1 MNLDRYSD
9 NFFEVNHL
17 NGFLPK
23 KSPLAV
29 LPERYSELQV
39 LIDEMPIKKAN
50 GQGGLL
56 SIEGAIEDAVKKLKN
71 YKDLVKNEDDIFIN
85 QALFRAYAFLTSAY
99 LLAPSH
105 FSFQKTKKY
114 GRAHRLLPSQLSEPF
129 VLVSEKLDVYPFID
143 YHYAYSL
150 GNYVKIDNSKGYEWE
165 NLAMAAKFSGMD
177 DERGF
182 IMLHVDI
189 NQHSPQLVGS
199 ILDFI
204 ESKDNS
210 GVNQSLNN
218 CLSSM
223 KSINERRQIM
233 WQASRWK
240 HYNDFRVFIMGIK
253 GNDEIFGD
261 GVIYEGVSEEPV
273 QYRGQTG
280 AQDNIIPT
288 ADIFTG
294 VIDYYPSNDLTKY
307 LLDLRS
313 YRPKCIQNF
322 LSDLKDEMKENRLF
336 NSIKKSENE
345 EGLCLLIQI
354 LDEIYYFRN
363 GHWQFVQ
370 KYIMANTKY
379 AKATGGTPIISWI
392 PNQITAV
399 LNYMSDVLELIP
411 DNSSFID
418 KALFSEQ
425 LSKKISLLDK
435 QLQLLHGDVAGD
447 HQNGVVGGVPRSKEG
462 LHVVESGCTCGEN
475 NGLLLGGDV
484 CEFFE
489 PVDVTGAHLVRV
501 HKGIEVIYGFEVV
514 RR

>member
-29 LPERYSELQV
+29 LPDRYSELQV

-56 SIEGAIEDAVKKLKN
+56 SIEGAIENAVKKLKN

-114 GRAHRLLPSQLSEPF
+114 GKAHRLLPSQLSEPF

-204 ESKDNS
+204 KSKDNS

-261 GVIYEGVSEEPV
+261 GVIYEGISEEPV

-294 VIDYYPSNDLTKY
+294 VIDYYPQNDLTKY

-399 LNYMSDVLELIP
+399 LNYMSDILELIP
-411 DNSSFID
+411 DNSSFLD
-418 KALFSEQ
+418 KALFTQQ
-425 LSKKISLLDK
+425 LSKKISLLEK
-435 QLQLLHGDVAGD
+435 QLQLLHGDNYNA
-447 HQNGVVGGVPRSKEG
+447 E
-462 LHVVESGCTCGEN
+462 
-475 NGLLLGGDV
+475 DV
-484 CEFFE
+484 F
-489 PVDVTGAHLVRV
+489 ALNKK
-501 HKGIEVIYGFEVV
+501 HKLNDD
-514 RR
+514 

>member
-56 SIEGAIEDAVKKLKN
+56 STEGAIEDAVKKLKN

-114 GRAHRLLPSQLSEPF
+114 GKAHRILPSQLSEPF

-204 ESKDNS
+204 KSKDNS

-253 GNDEIFGD
+253 GNDEIFGN
-261 GVIYEGVSEEPV
+261 GVIYEGISEEPV

-294 VIDYYPSNDLTKY
+294 VIDYYPQNDLTKY

-399 LNYMSDVLELIP
+399 LNYMSDILELIP
-411 DNSSFID
+411 DNSSFLD
-418 KALFSEQ
+418 KALFTQQ
-425 LSKKISLLDK
+425 LSKKISLLEK
-435 QLQLLHGDVAGD
+435 QLQLLHGDNYNA
-447 HQNGVVGGVPRSKEG
+447 E
-462 LHVVESGCTCGEN
+462 
-475 NGLLLGGDV
+475 DV
-484 CEFFE
+484 F
-489 PVDVTGAHLVRV
+489 ALNKK
-501 HKGIEVIYGFEVV
+501 HKLNDD
-514 RR
+514 

>member
-56 SIEGAIEDAVKKLKN
+56 STEGAIEDAVKKLKN

-114 GRAHRLLPSQLSEPF
+114 GKAHRLLPSQLSEPF

-150 GNYVKIDNSKGYEWE
+150 GNYVKIDSSKGYEWE

-204 ESKDNS
+204 KSKDNS

-345 EGLCLLIQI
+345 QGLCLLFQI

-411 DNSSFID
+411 DNSSFLD
-418 KALFSEQ
+418 KALFTQQ
-425 LSKKISLLDK
+425 LSKKISLLEK
-435 QLQLLHGDVAGD
+435 QLQLLHGDNYNA
-447 HQNGVVGGVPRSKEG
+447 E
-462 LHVVESGCTCGEN
+462 
-475 NGLLLGGDV
+475 DV
-484 CEFFE
+484 F
-489 PVDVTGAHLVRV
+489 ALNKK
-501 HKGIEVIYGFEVV
+501 HKLNDD
-514 RR
+514 

>member
-1 MNLDRYSD
+1 MNLGRYSD

-17 NGFLPK
+17 NGFLPT

-39 LIDEMPIKKAN
+39 LIDEMPIKKGN
-50 GQGGLL
+50 GQDGLL
-56 SIEGAIEDAVKKLKN
+56 AIEGAIEDAVKKLKN

-85 QALFRAYAFLTSAY
+85 QALFRAYAFLASAY

-114 GRAHRLLPSQLSEPF
+114 GKAHRVLPAQISEPF
-129 VLVSEKLDVYPFID
+129 VLVSKKLDVYPFLD

-150 GNYVKIDNSKGYEWE
+150 GNYVKIDDSKGYEWE

-189 NQHSPQLVGS
+189 NQYSPQLVGS

-204 ESKDNS
+204 NAKDNH

-223 KSINERRQIM
+223 KNINERRQIM
-233 WQASRWK
+233 WEASRWK

-294 VIDYYPSNDLTKY
+294 VINYYPSNDLTKY

-336 NSIKKSENE
+336 GTIKKTNNE
-345 EGLCLLIQI
+345 EGLCILIQI

-418 KALFSEQ
+418 KAIFSEQ

-435 QLQLLHGDVAGD
+435 QLQLLHGD
-447 HQNGVVGGVPRSKEG
+447 NYN
-462 LHVVESGCTCGEN
+462 VE
-475 NGLLLGGDV
+475 DV
-484 CEFFE
+484 F
-489 PVDVTGAHLVRV
+489 ALNKK
-501 HKGIEVIYGFEVV
+501 HKLNDD
-514 RR
+514 

>member
-1 MNLDRYSD
+1 MSKPIKLNLENYSD
-9 NFFEVNHL
+9 NFFEVNHI

-23 KSPLAV
+23 NSPLAV
-29 LPERYSELQV
+29 LPKKYNELQV
-39 LIDEMPIKKAN
+39 LIDEMPIKKDD
-50 GQGGLL
+50 GTDGLL
-56 SIEGAIEDAVKKLKN
+56 SRRGGIEEAIGNLSNLKHLVIEE
-71 YKDLVKNEDDIFIN
+71 KDVFLI
-85 QALFRAYAFLTSAY
+85 QALFRAYSFLTSAY
-99 LLAPSH
+99 LLAPAH
-105 FSFQKTKKY
+105 FNYIETKKY
-114 GRAHRLLPSQLSEPF
+114 GKAHTVLPSQIAEPF
-129 VLVSEKLDVYPFID
+129 VIVSEKLDVYPFID
-143 YHYAYSL
+143 YHYSYSL
-150 GNYVKIDNSKGYEWE
+150 GNFIKIDKSKGYEWE

-189 NQHSPQLVGS
+189 NQHSPELVGS
-199 ILDFI
+199 ILDYLKAD
-204 ESKDNS
+204 EEKSVNLSLSK
-210 GVNQSLNN
+210 
-218 CLSSM
+218 CLSAM
-223 KSINERRQIM
+223 KKINERRQVM

-261 GVIYEGVSEEPV
+261 GVIYEGVSDKPV

-294 VIDYYPSNDLTKY
+294 VIGYYPTNDLTKY

-322 LSDLKDEMKENRLF
+322 LSDIKDEMGDNRLF
-336 NSIKKSENE
+336 NNLKESENE
-345 EGLCLLIQI
+345 EGFCLLLQI

-399 LNYMSDVLELIP
+399 LNYMSDVIDLIP
-411 DNSSFID
+411 TGTKHLNKSSYLDSIN
-418 KALFSEQ
+418 
-425 LSKKISLLDK
+425 KKKDLLNK
-435 QLQLLHGDVAGD
+435 QLQLLHGDDYNAD
-447 HQNGVVGGVPRSKEG
+447 
-462 LHVVESGCTCGEN
+462 
-475 NGLLLGGDV
+475 
-484 CEFFE
+484 
-489 PVDVTGAHLVRV
+489 
-501 HKGIEVIYGFEVV
+501 EVFSLNKKMNLNDD
-514 RR
+514 

>member
-114 GRAHRLLPSQLSEPF
+114 GKAHRLLPSQLSEPF

-199 ILDFI
+199 ILDFLK
-204 ESKDNS
+204 SKDNS

-411 DNSSFID
+411 DNSSFLN
-418 KALFSEQ
+418 KALFTQQ
-425 LSKKISLLDK
+425 LSKKISLLEK
-435 QLQLLHGDVAGD
+435 QLQLLHGDNYNA
-447 HQNGVVGGVPRSKEG
+447 E
-462 LHVVESGCTCGEN
+462 
-475 NGLLLGGDV
+475 DV
-484 CEFFE
+484 F
-489 PVDVTGAHLVRV
+489 ALNKK
-501 HKGIEVIYGFEVV
+501 HKLNDD
-514 RR
+514 

>member
-1 MNLDRYSD
+1 
-9 NFFEVNHL
+9 
-17 NGFLPK
+17 
-23 KSPLAV
+23 
-29 LPERYSELQV
+29 
-39 LIDEMPIKKAN
+39 
-50 GQGGLL
+50 
-56 SIEGAIEDAVKKLKN
+56 
-71 YKDLVKNEDDIFIN
+71 
-85 QALFRAYAFLTSAY
+85 
-99 LLAPSH
+99 
-105 FSFQKTKKY
+105 
-114 GRAHRLLPSQLSEPF
+114 
-129 VLVSEKLDVYPFID
+129 
-143 YHYAYSL
+143 
-150 GNYVKIDNSKGYEWE
+150 
-165 NLAMAAKFSGMD
+165 MD

-199 ILDFI
+199 ILDFLK
-204 ESKDNS
+204 SKDNY

-294 VIDYYPSNDLTKY
+294 VIDYYPQNDLTKY

-411 DNSSFID
+411 DNSSFLD
-418 KALFSEQ
+418 KALFTQQ
-425 LSKKISLLDK
+425 LSKKISLLEK
-435 QLQLLHGDVAGD
+435 QLQLLHGDNYNA
-447 HQNGVVGGVPRSKEG
+447 E
-462 LHVVESGCTCGEN
+462 
-475 NGLLLGGDV
+475 DV
-484 CEFFE
+484 F
-489 PVDVTGAHLVRV
+489 ALNKK
-501 HKGIEVIYGFEVV
+501 HKLNDD
-514 RR
+514 

>member
-1 MNLDRYSD
+1 LNLDRYSD

-56 SIEGAIEDAVKKLKN
+56 AIEGAIEDAVKKLKN
-71 YKDLVKNEDDIFIN
+71 YKDVLKNEDDIFIN
-85 QALFRAYAFLTSAY
+85 QALFRAYAFLASAY

-114 GRAHRLLPSQLSEPF
+114 GKAHRVLPSQISEPF
-129 VLVSEKLDVYPFID
+129 VLVSKKLDVYPFLD

-150 GNYVKIDNSKGYEWE
+150 GNYVKIDDSKGYEWE

-204 ESKDNS
+204 NAKDNH
-210 GVNQSLNN
+210 GVNKSLNN

-223 KSINERRQIM
+223 KNINERRQIM
-233 WQASRWK
+233 WEASRWK

-411 DNSSFID
+411 DNSSFLD
-418 KALFSEQ
+418 KALFTQQ
-425 LSKKISLLDK
+425 LSKKISLLEK
-435 QLQLLHGDVAGD
+435 QLQLLHGDNYNA
-447 HQNGVVGGVPRSKEG
+447 E
-462 LHVVESGCTCGEN
+462 
-475 NGLLLGGDV
+475 DV
-484 CEFFE
+484 F
-489 PVDVTGAHLVRV
+489 ALNKK
-501 HKGIEVIYGFEVV
+501 HKLNDD
-514 RR
+514 

>member
-56 SIEGAIEDAVKKLKN
+56 STEGAIEDAVKKLKN

-85 QALFRAYAFLTSAY
+85 QALFRAYAFLSSAY

-114 GRAHRLLPSQLSEPF
+114 GKAHRLLPSQLSEPF

-150 GNYVKIDNSKGYEWE
+150 GNYVKIDSSKGYEWE

-199 ILDFI
+199 ILDFLK
-204 ESKDNS
+204 SNDNS

-411 DNSSFID
+411 DNSSFLD
-418 KALFSEQ
+418 KALFTQQ
-425 LSKKISLLDK
+425 LSKKISLLEK
-435 QLQLLHGDVAGD
+435 QLQLLHGDNYNA
-447 HQNGVVGGVPRSKEG
+447 E
-462 LHVVESGCTCGEN
+462 
-475 NGLLLGGDV
+475 DV
-484 CEFFE
+484 F
-489 PVDVTGAHLVRV
+489 ALNKK
-501 HKGIEVIYGFEVV
+501 HKLNDD
-514 RR
+514 

>member
-56 SIEGAIEDAVKKLKN
+56 STEGAIEDAVKKLKN

-114 GRAHRLLPSQLSEPF
+114 GKAHRLLPSQLSEPF

-150 GNYVKIDNSKGYEWE
+150 GNYVKIDSSKGYEWE

-204 ESKDNS
+204 KSKDNS

-261 GVIYEGVSEEPV
+261 GVIYEGISEEPV

-294 VIDYYPSNDLTKY
+294 VINYYPSNDLTKY

-411 DNSSFID
+411 DNSSFLD
-418 KALFSEQ
+418 KALFTQQ
-425 LSKKISLLDK
+425 LSKKISLLEK
-435 QLQLLHGDVAGD
+435 QLQLLHGDNYNA
-447 HQNGVVGGVPRSKEG
+447 E
-462 LHVVESGCTCGEN
+462 
-475 NGLLLGGDV
+475 DV
-484 CEFFE
+484 F
-489 PVDVTGAHLVRV
+489 ALNKK
-501 HKGIEVIYGFEVV
+501 HKLNDD
-514 RR
+514 

>member
-1 MNLDRYSD
+1 LNLDRYSD

-17 NGFLPK
+17 NGFLPT

-39 LIDEMPIKKAN
+39 LIDEMPIKKGN
-50 GQGGLL
+50 GQDGLL
-56 SIEGAIEDAVKKLKN
+56 AIEGAIEDAVKKLKN

-85 QALFRAYAFLTSAY
+85 QALFRAYAFLASAY

-114 GRAHRLLPSQLSEPF
+114 GKAHRVLPAQISEPF
-129 VLVSEKLDVYPFID
+129 VLVSKKLDVYPFLD

-150 GNYVKIDNSKGYEWE
+150 GNYVKIDDSKGYEWE

-189 NQHSPQLVGS
+189 NQYSPQLVGS

-204 ESKDNS
+204 NAKDNH

-223 KSINERRQIM
+223 KNINERRQIM
-233 WQASRWK
+233 WEASRWK

-294 VIDYYPSNDLTKY
+294 VINYYPSNDLTKY

-336 NSIKKSENE
+336 GTIKKTNNE
-345 EGLCLLIQI
+345 EGLCILIQI

-418 KALFSEQ
+418 KAIFSEQ

-435 QLQLLHGDVAGD
+435 QLQLLHGDNYNAED
-447 HQNGVVGGVPRSKEG
+447 IFALNKK
-462 LHVVESGCTCGEN
+462 
-475 NGLLLGGDV
+475 
-484 CEFFE
+484 
-489 PVDVTGAHLVRV
+489 
-501 HKGIEVIYGFEVV
+501 HKLNDD
-514 RR
+514 

>member
-56 SIEGAIEDAVKKLKN
+56 STEGAIEDAVKKLKN

-114 GRAHRLLPSQLSEPF
+114 GKAHRLLPSQLSEPF

-204 ESKDNS
+204 KSKDNS

-261 GVIYEGVSEEPV
+261 GVIYEGISEEPV

-411 DNSSFID
+411 DNSNFLD
-418 KALFSEQ
+418 KALFTQQ
-425 LSKKISLLDK
+425 LSKKISLLEK
-435 QLQLLHGDVAGD
+435 QLQLLHGDNYNA
-447 HQNGVVGGVPRSKEG
+447 E
-462 LHVVESGCTCGEN
+462 
-475 NGLLLGGDV
+475 DV
-484 CEFFE
+484 F
-489 PVDVTGAHLVRV
+489 ALNKK
-501 HKGIEVIYGFEVV
+501 HKLNDD
-514 RR
+514 

>member
-1 MNLDRYSD
+1 MNLENYSD
-9 NFFEVNHL
+9 NFFEVNHI

-29 LPERYSELQV
+29 LPEKYIELQV
-39 LIDEMPIKKAN
+39 LIDEMPIKKAD
-50 GQGGLL
+50 GTQGLL
-56 SIEGAIEDAVKKLKN
+56 SRRGDIEKAVSNLSNLKHLVGEEEDVFL
-71 YKDLVKNEDDIFIN
+71 I
-85 QALFRAYAFLTSAY
+85 QALFRAYSFLTSAY
-99 LLAPSH
+99 LLAPAH
-105 FSFQKTKKY
+105 FNYIDTKKY
-114 GRAHRLLPSQLSEPF
+114 GKAHTVLPSQIAEPF
-129 VLVSEKLDVYPFID
+129 VIVSKKLDVYPFID
-143 YHYAYSL
+143 YHYSYSL
-150 GNYVKIDNSKGYEWE
+150 GNYVKIDKSKGYEWE

-189 NQHSPQLVGS
+189 NQHSPELVGS
-199 ILDFI
+199 ILDYLKSD
-204 ESKDNS
+204 EDKSVNLSLSK
-210 GVNQSLNN
+210 

-223 KSINERRQIM
+223 KKINERRQIM

-261 GVIYEGVSEEPV
+261 GVIYEGVSDKPV

-294 VIDYYPSNDLTKY
+294 VIGYYPTNDLTKY

-322 LSDLKDEMKENRLF
+322 LSDIKSEMGDNRLF
-336 NSIKKSENE
+336 NNLKESKNE
-345 EGLCLLIQI
+345 KGFCLLLQI

-399 LNYMSDVLELIP
+399 LNYMSDVIELIP
-411 DNSSFID
+411 TGTKHLNKSSYLDSIN
-418 KALFSEQ
+418 
-425 LSKKISLLDK
+425 KKKDLLNK
-435 QLQLLHGDVAGD
+435 QLQLLHGDNYNAD
-447 HQNGVVGGVPRSKEG
+447 
-462 LHVVESGCTCGEN
+462 
-475 NGLLLGGDV
+475 
-484 CEFFE
+484 
-489 PVDVTGAHLVRV
+489 
-501 HKGIEVIYGFEVV
+501 EVFSLNKKMNLNDD
-514 RR
+514 

>member
-23 KSPLAV
+23 ESPLAV
-29 LPERYSELQV
+29 LPERYNELQV

-85 QALFRAYAFLTSAY
+85 QALFRAYAFLASAY

-114 GRAHRLLPSQLSEPF
+114 GKAHRVLPSQISEPF
-129 VLVSEKLDVYPFID
+129 VLVSKKLDVYPFLD

-150 GNYVKIDNSKGYEWE
+150 GNYVKIDDSKGYEWE

-189 NQHSPQLVGS
+189 NQHSPQLIGS

-204 ESKDNS
+204 NAKDNH
-210 GVNQSLNN
+210 GVNQSLDN

-233 WQASRWK
+233 WEASRWK

-253 GNDEIFGD
+253 GNNEIFGD

-294 VIDYYPSNDLTKY
+294 VINYYPSNDLTQY

-336 NSIKKSENE
+336 SSIKKTNNE
-345 EGLCLLIQI
+345 EGLCILIQI

-425 LSKKISLLDK
+425 LSKKISLLEK
-435 QLQLLHGDVAGD
+435 QLQLLHGDNYNA
-447 HQNGVVGGVPRSKEG
+447 E
-462 LHVVESGCTCGEN
+462 
-475 NGLLLGGDV
+475 DV
-484 CEFFE
+484 F
-489 PVDVTGAHLVRV
+489 ALNKK
-501 HKGIEVIYGFEVV
+501 HKLNDD
-514 RR
+514 

>member
-1 MNLDRYSD
+1 
-9 NFFEVNHL
+9 
-17 NGFLPK
+17 
-23 KSPLAV
+23 
-29 LPERYSELQV
+29 
-39 LIDEMPIKKAN
+39 
-50 GQGGLL
+50 
-56 SIEGAIEDAVKKLKN
+56 
-71 YKDLVKNEDDIFIN
+71 
-85 QALFRAYAFLTSAY
+85 
-99 LLAPSH
+99 
-105 FSFQKTKKY
+105 
-114 GRAHRLLPSQLSEPF
+114 
-129 VLVSEKLDVYPFID
+129 
-143 YHYAYSL
+143 
-150 GNYVKIDNSKGYEWE
+150 
-165 NLAMAAKFSGMD
+165 
-177 DERGF
+177 
-182 IMLHVDI
+182 MLHVDI

-199 ILDFI
+199 ILDFLK
-204 ESKDNS
+204 SKDNS

-261 GVIYEGVSEEPV
+261 GVIYEGISEEPV

-411 DNSSFID
+411 DNSSFLD
-418 KALFSEQ
+418 KALFTQQ
-425 LSKKISLLDK
+425 LSKKISLLEK
-435 QLQLLHGDVAGD
+435 QLQLLHGDNYNA
-447 HQNGVVGGVPRSKEG
+447 E
-462 LHVVESGCTCGEN
+462 
-475 NGLLLGGDV
+475 DV
-484 CEFFE
+484 F
-489 PVDVTGAHLVRV
+489 ALNKK
-501 HKGIEVIYGFEVV
+501 HKLNDD
-514 RR
+514 

>member
-1 MNLDRYSD
+1 MSKPIKLNIENYSD
-9 NFFEVNHL
+9 NFFEVNHI

-29 LPERYSELQV
+29 LPEKYNELQV
-39 LIDEMPIKKAN
+39 LIDEMPIKKAD
-50 GQGGLL
+50 GTQGLL
-56 SIEGAIEDAVKKLKN
+56 SRRGDIEKAVNNLSNLKHLVVEEEDVFL
-71 YKDLVKNEDDIFIN
+71 I
-85 QALFRAYAFLTSAY
+85 QALFRAYSFLTSAY
-99 LLAPSH
+99 LLAPAH
-105 FSFQKTKKY
+105 FNYINTKKY
-114 GRAHRLLPSQLSEPF
+114 GKAHTVLPSQIAEPF
-129 VLVSEKLDVYPFID
+129 VIVSKKLDVYPFID
-143 YHYAYSL
+143 YHYSYSL
-150 GNYVKIDNSKGYEWE
+150 GNYVKIDKSKGYEWE

-189 NQHSPQLVGS
+189 NQHSPELVGS
-199 ILDFI
+199 ILDYLKSD
-204 ESKDNS
+204 EDKS
-210 GVNQSLNN
+210 VNQSLSK
-218 CLSSM
+218 CLSAM
-223 KSINERRQIM
+223 KKINERRQIM

-261 GVIYEGVSEEPV
+261 GVIYEGVSDKPV

-294 VIDYYPSNDLTKY
+294 VIGYYPTNDLTKY

-322 LSDLKDEMKENRLF
+322 LSDIKSEMGDNRLF
-336 NSIKKSENE
+336 NNLKESKNE
-345 EGLCLLIQI
+345 KGFCLLLQI

-399 LNYMSDVLELIP
+399 LNYMSDVIELIP
-411 DNSSFID
+411 TGTKHLNKSSYLDSIN
-418 KALFSEQ
+418 
-425 LSKKISLLDK
+425 KKKDLLNK
-435 QLQLLHGDVAGD
+435 QLQLLHGDNYNAD
-447 HQNGVVGGVPRSKEG
+447 
-462 LHVVESGCTCGEN
+462 
-475 NGLLLGGDV
+475 
-484 CEFFE
+484 
-489 PVDVTGAHLVRV
+489 
-501 HKGIEVIYGFEVV
+501 EVFSLNKKMNLNDD
-514 RR
+514 

>member
-29 LPERYSELQV
+29 LPDRYSELQI

-114 GRAHRLLPSQLSEPF
+114 GKAHRLLPSQLSEPF

-150 GNYVKIDNSKGYEWE
+150 GNYVKIDSSKGYEWE

-199 ILDFI
+199 ILDFLK
-204 ESKDNS
+204 SKDDS

-411 DNSSFID
+411 DNSSFLD
-418 KALFSEQ
+418 KALFTQQ
-425 LSKKISLLDK
+425 LSKKISLLEK
-435 QLQLLHGDVAGD
+435 QLQLLHGDNYNA
-447 HQNGVVGGVPRSKEG
+447 E
-462 LHVVESGCTCGEN
+462 
-475 NGLLLGGDV
+475 DV
-484 CEFFE
+484 F
-489 PVDVTGAHLVRV
+489 ALNKK
-501 HKGIEVIYGFEVV
+501 HKLNDD
-514 RR
+514 

>member
-1 MNLDRYSD
+1 MPKPIKLNLENYSD
-9 NFFEVNHL
+9 NFFEVNHK

-23 KSPLAV
+23 DNPLAV
-29 LPERYSELQV
+29 LPKKYTELQV
-39 LIDEMPIKKAN
+39 LIDEMPIKKDD
-50 GQGGLL
+50 GTDGLL
-56 SIEGAIEDAVKKLKN
+56 SRRGGIEDAVSNLSNLKH
-71 YKDLVKNEDDIFIN
+71 LVSEEEDVFLI
-85 QALFRAYAFLTSAY
+85 QALFRAYSFLTSAY
-99 LLAPSH
+99 LLAPAH
-105 FSFQKTKKY
+105 FNYIETKKY
-114 GRAHRLLPSQLSEPF
+114 GKAHTVLPSQIAEPF
-129 VLVSEKLDVYPFID
+129 VIVSEKLDVYPFID
-143 YHYAYSL
+143 YHYSYSL
-150 GNYVKIDNSKGYEWE
+150 GNYIKIDKSKGYEWE

-189 NQHSPQLVGS
+189 NQHSPELVGS
-199 ILDFI
+199 ILDYLKAD
-204 ESKDNS
+204 EEKSVNLSLSK
-210 GVNQSLNN
+210 
-218 CLSSM
+218 CLSAM
-223 KSINERRQIM
+223 KKINERRQVM

-261 GVIYEGVSEEPV
+261 GVIYEGVSDKPV

-294 VIDYYPSNDLTKY
+294 VIGYYPTNDLTKY

-322 LSDLKDEMKENRLF
+322 LSDIKDEMGDNRLF
-336 NSIKKSENE
+336 NNLKESENE
-345 EGLCLLIQI
+345 EGFCLLLQI

-399 LNYMSDVLELIP
+399 LNYMSDVVDLIP
-411 DNSSFID
+411 TGTKHLNKSSYLDSIN
-418 KALFSEQ
+418 
-425 LSKKISLLDK
+425 KKKDLLNK
-435 QLQLLHGDVAGD
+435 QLQLLHGDDYNAD
-447 HQNGVVGGVPRSKEG
+447 
-462 LHVVESGCTCGEN
+462 
-475 NGLLLGGDV
+475 
-484 CEFFE
+484 
-489 PVDVTGAHLVRV
+489 
-501 HKGIEVIYGFEVV
+501 EVFSLNKKMNLNDD
-514 RR
+514 

>member
-1 MNLDRYSD
+1 MNLENYSD
-9 NFFEVNHL
+9 NFFEVNHI

-29 LPERYSELQV
+29 LPEKYNELQV
-39 LIDEMPIKKAN
+39 LIDEMPIKKAD
-50 GQGGLL
+50 GTQGLL
-56 SIEGAIEDAVKKLKN
+56 SRRGDIEKAVSNLSNLKHLVGEEEDVFL
-71 YKDLVKNEDDIFIN
+71 I
-85 QALFRAYAFLTSAY
+85 QALFRAYSFLTSAY
-99 LLAPSH
+99 LLAPAH
-105 FSFQKTKKY
+105 FNYIDTKKY
-114 GRAHRLLPSQLSEPF
+114 GKAHTVLPSQIAEPF
-129 VLVSEKLDVYPFID
+129 VIVSKKLDVYPFID
-143 YHYAYSL
+143 YHYSYSL
-150 GNYVKIDNSKGYEWE
+150 GNYVKIDKSKGYEWE

-189 NQHSPQLVGS
+189 NQHSPELVGS
-199 ILDFI
+199 ILDYLKSD
-204 ESKDNS
+204 EDKSVNLSLSK
-210 GVNQSLNN
+210 
-218 CLSSM
+218 CLSAM
-223 KSINERRQIM
+223 KKINERRQIM

-261 GVIYEGVSEEPV
+261 GVIYEGVSDKPV

-294 VIDYYPSNDLTKY
+294 VIGYYPTNDLTKY

-322 LSDLKDEMKENRLF
+322 LSDIKSEMGDNRLF
-336 NSIKKSENE
+336 NNLKESKNE
-345 EGLCLLIQI
+345 KGFCLLLQI

-399 LNYMSDVLELIP
+399 LNYMSDVIELIP
-411 DNSSFID
+411 TGTKHLNKSSYLDSIN
-418 KALFSEQ
+418 
-425 LSKKISLLDK
+425 KKKDLLNK
-435 QLQLLHGDVAGD
+435 QLQLLHGDNYNAD
-447 HQNGVVGGVPRSKEG
+447 
-462 LHVVESGCTCGEN
+462 
-475 NGLLLGGDV
+475 
-484 CEFFE
+484 
-489 PVDVTGAHLVRV
+489 
-501 HKGIEVIYGFEVV
+501 EVFSLNKKMNLNDD
-514 RR
+514 

>member
-1 MNLDRYSD
+1 
-9 NFFEVNHL
+9 
-17 NGFLPK
+17 
-23 KSPLAV
+23 
-29 LPERYSELQV
+29 
-39 LIDEMPIKKAN
+39 
-50 GQGGLL
+50 
-56 SIEGAIEDAVKKLKN
+56 
-71 YKDLVKNEDDIFIN
+71 
-85 QALFRAYAFLTSAY
+85 
-99 LLAPSH
+99 
-105 FSFQKTKKY
+105 
-114 GRAHRLLPSQLSEPF
+114 
-129 VLVSEKLDVYPFID
+129 
-143 YHYAYSL
+143 
-150 GNYVKIDNSKGYEWE
+150 
-165 NLAMAAKFSGMD
+165 MAAKFSGMD

-204 ESKDNS
+204 KSKDNS

-399 LNYMSDVLELIP
+399 LNYMSDILELIP
-411 DNSSFID
+411 DNSSFLD
-418 KALFSEQ
+418 KALFTQQ
-425 LSKKISLLDK
+425 LSKKISLLEK
-435 QLQLLHGDVAGD
+435 QLQLLHGDNYNA
-447 HQNGVVGGVPRSKEG
+447 
-462 LHVVESGCTCGEN
+462 
-475 NGLLLGGDV
+475 
-484 CEFFE
+484 
-489 PVDVTGAHLVRV
+489 VDVFALNKIHIL
-501 HKGIEVIYGFEVV
+501 IDD
-514 RR
+514 

>member
-1 MNLDRYSD
+1 MNLENYSD
-9 NFFEVNHL
+9 NFFEVNHI

-29 LPERYSELQV
+29 LPEKYNELQV
-39 LIDEMPIKKAN
+39 LIDEMPIKKAD
-50 GQGGLL
+50 GTEGLL
-56 SIEGAIEDAVKKLKN
+56 SRRGDIEKAVSNLSNLKHLVVEEEDVFL
-71 YKDLVKNEDDIFIN
+71 I
-85 QALFRAYAFLTSAY
+85 QALFRAYSFLTSAY
-99 LLAPSH
+99 LLAPAH
-105 FSFQKTKKY
+105 FNYIDTKKY
-114 GRAHRLLPSQLSEPF
+114 GKAHTVLPSQIAEPF
-129 VLVSEKLDVYPFID
+129 VIVSKKLDVYPFID
-143 YHYAYSL
+143 YHYSYSL
-150 GNYVKIDNSKGYEWE
+150 GNYVKIDKSKGYEWE

-189 NQHSPQLVGS
+189 NQHSPELVGS
-199 ILDFI
+199 ILDYLKSD
-204 ESKDNS
+204 EDKSVNLSLSK
-210 GVNQSLNN
+210 
-218 CLSSM
+218 CLSAM
-223 KSINERRQIM
+223 KKINERRQIM

-261 GVIYEGVSEEPV
+261 GVIYEGVSDKPV

-294 VIDYYPSNDLTKY
+294 VIGYYPTNDLTKY

-322 LSDLKDEMKENRLF
+322 LSDIKSEMGDNRLF
-336 NSIKKSENE
+336 NNLKESKNE
-345 EGLCLLIQI
+345 KGFCLLLQI

-399 LNYMSDVLELIP
+399 LNYMSDVIELIP
-411 DNSSFID
+411 TVTKHLNKSSYLDSIN
-418 KALFSEQ
+418 
-425 LSKKISLLDK
+425 KKKDLLNK
-435 QLQLLHGDVAGD
+435 QLQLLHGDNYNAD
-447 HQNGVVGGVPRSKEG
+447 
-462 LHVVESGCTCGEN
+462 
-475 NGLLLGGDV
+475 
-484 CEFFE
+484 
-489 PVDVTGAHLVRV
+489 
-501 HKGIEVIYGFEVV
+501 EVFSLNKKMNLNDD
-514 RR
+514 

>member
-1 MNLDRYSD
+1 
-9 NFFEVNHL
+9 
-17 NGFLPK
+17 
-23 KSPLAV
+23 
-29 LPERYSELQV
+29 
-39 LIDEMPIKKAN
+39 
-50 GQGGLL
+50 
-56 SIEGAIEDAVKKLKN
+56 
-71 YKDLVKNEDDIFIN
+71 
-85 QALFRAYAFLTSAY
+85 
-99 LLAPSH
+99 
-105 FSFQKTKKY
+105 
-114 GRAHRLLPSQLSEPF
+114 
-129 VLVSEKLDVYPFID
+129 
-143 YHYAYSL
+143 
-150 GNYVKIDNSKGYEWE
+150 
-165 NLAMAAKFSGMD
+165 MAAKFSGMD

-204 ESKDNS
+204 NAKDNH
-210 GVNQSLNN
+210 GVNQSLDN

-233 WQASRWK
+233 WEASRWK

-253 GNDEIFGD
+253 GNNEIFGD
-261 GVIYEGVSEEPV
+261 GVIYEDVSEEPV

-294 VIDYYPSNDLTKY
+294 VINYYPSNDLTQY

-336 NSIKKSENE
+336 SSIKKTNNE
-345 EGLCLLIQI
+345 EGLCILIQI

-425 LSKKISLLDK
+425 LSKKISLLEK
-435 QLQLLHGDVAGD
+435 QLQLLHGDNYNA
-447 HQNGVVGGVPRSKEG
+447 E
-462 LHVVESGCTCGEN
+462 
-475 NGLLLGGDV
+475 DV
-484 CEFFE
+484 FALNQKHRLN
-489 PVDVTGAHLVRV
+489 DD
-501 HKGIEVIYGFEVV
+501 
-514 RR
+514 

>member
-56 SIEGAIEDAVKKLKN
+56 SVEGAIEDAVKKLKN

-105 FSFQKTKKY
+105 FSFKKTKKY

-129 VLVSEKLDVYPFID
+129 VLVSEKLDVYPFMD

-189 NQHSPQLVGS
+189 NQYSPQLVGS
-199 ILDFI
+199 ILDFLK
-204 ESKDNS
+204 SKDSS

-294 VIDYYPSNDLTKY
+294 VIDYYPQNDLTKY

-411 DNSSFID
+411 DNSSFLD
-418 KALFSEQ
+418 KALFTQQ
-425 LSKKISLLDK
+425 LSKKISLLEK
-435 QLQLLHGDVAGD
+435 QLQLLHGDNYNA
-447 HQNGVVGGVPRSKEG
+447 E
-462 LHVVESGCTCGEN
+462 
-475 NGLLLGGDV
+475 DV
-484 CEFFE
+484 F
-489 PVDVTGAHLVRV
+489 ALNKK
-501 HKGIEVIYGFEVV
+501 HKLNDD
-514 RR
+514 

>member
-23 KSPLAV
+23 ESPLAV
-29 LPERYSELQV
+29 LPERYNELQV

-85 QALFRAYAFLTSAY
+85 QALFRAYAFLASAY

-114 GRAHRLLPSQLSEPF
+114 GKAHRVLPSQISEPF
-129 VLVSEKLDVYPFID
+129 VLVSKKLDVYPFLD

-150 GNYVKIDNSKGYEWE
+150 GNYVKIDDSKGYEWE

-189 NQHSPQLVGS
+189 NQHSPQLIGS

-204 ESKDNS
+204 NAKDNH
-210 GVNQSLNN
+210 GVNQSLDN

-233 WQASRWK
+233 WEASRWK

-253 GNDEIFGD
+253 GNNEIFGD

-294 VIDYYPSNDLTKY
+294 VINYYPSNDLTQY

-336 NSIKKSENE
+336 SSIKKTNNE
-345 EGLCLLIQI
+345 EGLCILIQI

-425 LSKKISLLDK
+425 LSKKISLLEK
-435 QLQLLHGDVAGD
+435 QLHLLHGDNYNA
-447 HQNGVVGGVPRSKEG
+447 E
-462 LHVVESGCTCGEN
+462 
-475 NGLLLGGDV
+475 DV
-484 CEFFE
+484 FALNQKHRLN
-489 PVDVTGAHLVRV
+489 DD
-501 HKGIEVIYGFEVV
+501 
-514 RR
+514 